1 MWLSR
6 AKPDSAAIFPMAFA
20 LHTVRRMKS
29 WCAVLLLPLAAAACG
44 GGADGT
50 RVFQRADD
58 GLSHVR
64 TIRAHIVVNT
74 HVPIEQTTT
83 VPASALPLPR
93 LHLARWARHPRR
105 YDCGAQLECARADLD
120 VKAAARE
127 LEPVLPPLPFDPGSV
142 DSAKV
147 EITIGRNDG
156 VLRLAHLQGDL
167 LGLQF
172 EVDLKASRD
181 SR

>member
-1 MWLSR
+1 MPNRPRVVKHVYAWTRSV
-6 AKPDSAAIFPMAFA
+6 AP
-20 LHTVRRMKS
+20 HTVRGMKG
-29 WCAVLLLPLAAAACG
+29 WCAGLLLPLATAGCG
-44 GGADGT
+44 GGADGA
-50 RVFQRADD
+50 RVFERAQNR
-58 GLSHVR
+58 LSHVR
-64 TIRAHIVVNT
+64 TIRAHIVVNA
-74 HVPIEQTTT
+74 HAPIEQTTT
-83 VPASALPLPR
+83 VPASALPLHR